1 MIYINFA
8 NSNDVRSFRIIK
20 KTILQQRPLGA
31 RALKPSSEMS
41 KMTKYEK
48 EGFKLQ
54 FLSYFGL
61 SISLEHQKYS
71 FKTNYSVESQFE
83 VPQ

>member
-1 MIYINFA
+1 MAIGG
-8 NSNDVRSFRIIK
+8 SKSVE

-31 RALKPSSEMS
+31 RALKPSSEIS
-41 KMTKYEK
+41 KLTKYEK

-61 SISLEHQKYS
+61 MISLEHQKH
-71 FKTNYSVESQFE
+71 
-83 VPQ
+83 